1 MSAYKKKINLMIQR
15 EYDILNPSG
24 AGNKTF
30 LERNVSQKWA
40 NLKPD
45 FIQLLYLTL

>member
-1 MSAYKKKINLMIQR
+1 MIQR

-24 AGNKTF
+24 VDNKSF
-30 LERNVSQKWA
+30 LESSVSQKWA

-45 FIQLLYLTL
+45 LIQLLW